1 MKFAYIN
8 GKILNGD
15 EDMQVRQGLINMHVH
30 LAGNG
35 KLIDNPKVKINRL
48 VEKEL
53 DRFL

>member
-1 MKFAYIN
+1 
-8 GKILNGD
+8 
-15 EDMQVRQGLINMHVH
+15 MQVRQGLINMHVH